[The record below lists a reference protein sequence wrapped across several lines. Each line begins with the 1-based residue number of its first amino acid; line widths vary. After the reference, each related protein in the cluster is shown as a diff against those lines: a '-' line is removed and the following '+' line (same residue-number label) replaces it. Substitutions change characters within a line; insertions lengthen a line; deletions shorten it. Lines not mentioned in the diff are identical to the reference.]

1 MKKTTV
7 PYGSKDGEREGRIE
21 IPHSLLP
28 ILNVMRH
35 HIAELARDNHALRYT
50 LGLTPSS
57 VVGSEGD
64 IATSSKVTLDGPS
77 AEASSAPPARP
88 VVDLEAVVRR
98 VRALVKE
105 NEELGEMVME
115 AGKGSE
121 EEYERAMEGASYYSL
136 SSRSIEVDIGR

>member
-1 MKKTTV
+1 
-7 PYGSKDGEREGRIE
+7 
-21 IPHSLLP
+21 
-28 ILNVMRH
+28 
-35 HIAELARDNHALRYT
+35 
-50 LGLTPSS
+50 

-64 IATSSKVTLDGPS
+64 IATSSKGTLDGPS

-121 EEYERAMEGASYYSL
+121 EEYERAMEGASFYSL